1 MRRGARQ
8 MQLYTT
14 DIRAKTRERSREAL
28 YTLTC
33 RQLEHIYKCNKLSIV
48 FHLYLCGRYSIMEA
62 NKWAD
67 HNRSIT
73 RKRYNVYNAIQPA
86 DPLLYDQADAV
97 SIFELR

>member
-14 DIRAKTRERSREAL
+14 GIRAKTQERSREAL

-33 RQLEHIYKCNKLSIV
+33 RQLERIYKCNKLSIV

-67 HNRSIT
+67 HNR
-73 RKRYNVYNAIQPA
+73 KRYNVYNAIQPA
-86 DPLLYDQADAV
+86 DQLLYDPADAV

>member
-1 MRRGARQ
+1 
-8 MQLYTT
+8 
-14 DIRAKTRERSREAL
+14 
-28 YTLTC
+28 
-33 RQLEHIYKCNKLSIV
+33 
-48 FHLYLCGRYSIMEA
+48 MEA

-86 DPLLYDQADAV
+86 DPLLYDPADAV